1 MLVDPKGAGHGW
13 PAFSDRARMASRK
26 IPERLTGRV
35 SSVGEALSFAYF
47 SLLASSMLALRAGF
61 AVRASRV
68 GQQRKVSRSPAGEWK
83 LCFCSWPPQPT
94 LKQHQTLS
102 SADAAEFISFAKRQ
116 KKRNQRKTLPRRST
130 SGASFVPGFFDSP
143 SMARS
148 KNAAHPCAAPSG
160 SAVCHDHSS
169 ASRSNSQSQSQS
181 QSQGRSESGSGSRRA
196 LGFFAGRMTREAA
209 RRGPNTSAFDRHSRE
224 GGNPA
229 PLVFDARSRWIP
241 GLAGTAAV
249 LATLPGCGAP

>member
-1 MLVDPKGAGHGW
+1 MHALQLADPKGAGHGW

-35 SSVGEALSFAYF
+35 SSVGEALSFGYF

-68 GQQRKVSRSPAGEWK
+68 GQQRKVTRSPQGERK
-83 LCFCSWPPQPT
+83 PCFST
-94 LKQHQTLS
+94 SSEDQTLS

-130 SGASFVPGFFDSP
+130 SGASFVPGFFDSL

-224 GGNPA
+224 CGNPA